1 MIPNVEYIKPKTL
14 EETFLLLEK
23 EGSVALAGGT
33 DVVVNLREEKLDPQL
48 LVDLK
53 GLKELKGIKEISE
66 GIWIGALEP
75 VQKAVEHPLIAP
87 YTALVEGGGS
97 IGCLEI
103 RYRATIGGNI
113 CNGSPSADSVPGL
126 LLYDAKAVIASKM
139 GERTVSLESIL
150 LGPGKVD
157 LKKGEIL
164 KGVIL
169 PKAKEGSKSKYYRRT
184 RVKGMDLSGVS
195 VAVYAE
201 SPSIEG
207 KSNIRIALGAVM
219 PTVARGR
226 KGEAILAGK
235 KLTDELLE
243 EAINEILKDVNP
255 RKGSLRAEPEY
266 KKKMV
271 AVLIKKALSEM
282 NGGVL
287 CEA

>member
-1 MIPNVEYIKPKTL
+1 MIPNFDYKKPKTL
-14 EETFLLLEK
+14 EEAFLLLEK

-33 DVVVNLREEKLDPQL
+33 DVVVNLREEKLQPKL
-48 LVDLK
+48 VVDLK
-53 GLKELKGIKEISE
+53 ALEELKGIKETQE

-75 VQKAVEHPLIAP
+75 VQKIVEHPLIQP
-87 YTALVEGGGS
+87 YTALVEGAGS

-113 CNGSPSADSVPGL
+113 SNGSPSADSVPGL
-126 LLYDAKAVIASKM
+126 LLYDAKVIIASKD

-169 PKAKEGSKSKYYRRT
+169 PKAEDGSKSKYYRRT

-195 VAVYAE
+195 LAVYAQNLG
-201 SPSIEG
+201 IEG
-207 KSNIRIALGAVM
+207 KSDIRIALGAVM

-226 KGEAILAGK
+226 KGEEILAGK
-235 KLTDELLE
+235 KLTEELLE

-271 AVLIKKALSEM
+271 KVLIKKAIFEM
-282 NGGVL
+282 NGGAFY
-287 CEA
+287 EA

>member
-1 MIPNVEYIKPKTL
+1 MIPNVPYIKPKTL
-14 EETFLLLEK
+14 TEAFSLLEK

-33 DVVVNLREEKLDPQL
+33 DVVVNLREEKLHPQL
-48 LVDLK
+48 IVDLK
-53 GLKELKGIKEISE
+53 GLEELKGIKEIPE
-66 GIWIGALEP
+66 GIWIGALMP
-75 VQKAVEHPLIAP
+75 VQKAVEHPLAAP
-87 YTALVEGGGS
+87 YTALVEGAGS
-97 IGCLEI
+97 IGCKEI

-126 LLYDAKAVIASKM
+126 LLYDAQAVIASKD

-157 LKKGEIL
+157 IRKSEIL

-169 PKAKEGSKSKYYRRT
+169 PKVREGSKSKYFRRT

-201 SPSIEG
+201 NLGIEG
-207 KSNIRIALGAVM
+207 KSDIRIALGAVM

-226 KGEAILAGK
+226 KGEAVLSGR

-243 EAINEILKDVNP
+243 EAVNEILKDVNP

-271 AVLIKKALSEM
+271 GVLIKKAIDEIQ
-282 NGGVL
+282 GGVS

>member
-1 MIPNVEYIKPKTL
+1 MIPNIEYIKPKTL
-14 EETFLLLEK
+14 EEAFLLLEK

-33 DVVVNLREEKLDPQL
+33 DVVVNLREEKLNPQL
-48 LVDLK
+48 LVDIK
-53 GLKELKGIKEISE
+53 GLEELRGIKEVAE

-75 VQKAVEHPLIAP
+75 VQKTVEHPLIAP

-126 LLYDAKAVIASKM
+126 LLYDAKVVIASKS

-150 LGPGKVD
+150 LGPGKVE

-169 PKAKEGSKSKYYRRT
+169 PKVREGSKSKYYRRT

-201 SPSIEG
+201 NLGIEG
-207 KSNIRIALGAVM
+207 KSDIRIALGAVM

-226 KGEAILAGK
+226 KGEEVLAGN

-243 EAINEILKDVNP
+243 EAISEILKDVNP

-266 KKKMV
+266 KRKMV
-271 AVLIKKALSEM
+271 GVLIKKAISEIK
-282 NGGVL
+282 GGDS